1 MNTRKTYQGTL
12 VSLGLFPLISTLIG
26 LHLLPAPYALGI
38 GLTLGLTAIAI
49 NIACLKDIN
58 FFLLSS
64 NISIALCLLFYLFSG
79 YRYIPSSCITPALEL
94 LMLIFCFIYMTLPDY
109 YQKLHRMLRLQT
121 RRNYTVET
129 CFIVILSAM
138 HLILVIIFQKYHLLD
153 SPRIFAATIYLIPV
167 LIYILCIVFNVT
179 GIRMAAREEK
189 FCNIVRIAPL
199 WNGKIYLCPH
209 TNTTNWETTWN
220 IPIEEH
226 LESPLINIEHHTA
239 RLCRK
244 ITQKKIMAPR
254 LILQYHRSPEISQLQ
269 TVHLFILPLKEKQE
283 LALQNGRFFDFE
295 ELKNEQI
302 HLSDLLRT
310 ELEHLDLAASMWKEF
325 Y

>member
-1 MNTRKTYQGTL
+1 
-12 VSLGLFPLISTLIG
+12 
-26 LHLLPAPYALGI
+26 
-38 GLTLGLTAIAI
+38 
-49 NIACLKDIN
+49 
-58 FFLLSS
+58 
-64 NISIALCLLFYLFSG
+64 
-79 YRYIPSSCITPALEL
+79 
-94 LMLIFCFIYMTLPDY
+94 
-109 YQKLHRMLRLQT
+109 
-121 RRNYTVET
+121 
-129 CFIVILSAM
+129 
-138 HLILVIIFQKYHLLD
+138 
-153 SPRIFAATIYLIPV
+153 
-167 LIYILCIVFNVT
+167 
-179 GIRMAAREEK
+179 MAAREEK

-254 LILQYHRSPEISQLQ
+254 LILQYHQSPEISQLQ